1 MKASKVYKLWTPQI
15 SDLQKSG
22 FAGCAMPDLKFVA
35 LTFGII
41 LLIVLGVQQSIKKAK
56 KKQETSGTTVKKK
69 EPPSKPRL
77 TEEQF
82 TKSWKNLSYLILLA
96 SFGSLYMV
104 YVAVKAALPV
114 DPAVSWVYWIDAGFS
129 LAAAVA
135 AVFIW
140 WLKTKSMVYLYFGF
154 TMVPIVLF
162 MSLKGFKVNAL
173 IHLFPLVLLYF
184 VLKPI
189 WENIKN

>member
-1 MKASKVYKLWTPQI
+1 
-15 SDLQKSG
+15 
-22 FAGCAMPDLKFVA
+22 MPDLKFVA
-35 LTFGII
+35 LAFGII
-41 LLIVLGVQQSIKKAK
+41 LLIVLGVRQSIKKAK

-69 EPPSKPRL
+69 EVPIKPRL

-82 TKSWKNLSYLILLA
+82 NKSWKNLSYLILLA
-96 SFGSLYMV
+96 AAGSLYMV
-104 YVAVKAALPV
+104 YVAIKSALPA
-114 DPAVSWVYWIDAGFS
+114 DPTVSWVYWIDAGFC

-140 WLKTKSMVYLYFGF
+140 RLRTKSMVFLYFGF

-162 MSLKGFKVNAL
+162 MSLKGFKINAL

-189 WENIKN
+189 WESMKN